1 MLQKVAIVIE
11 RANVALGGAE
21 RSMVEVSQALSEMGL
36 EVTLLAATGGPE
48 AGNLHV
54 LCPDAAGKRV
64 SLSVLHR
71 ALTEHLAQHDYDIVH
86 SVLPFGFAD
95 VYQPRGGTY
104 AESMRR
110 NIASYASGAVRYYKR
125 ATALANLRRTK
136 LLTAERK
143 LCQRPG
149 GPVIAALSQYV
160 VDQLQEHYATDPQ
173 RIALILN
180 GVRTDRPVDA
190 TAAEKLRA
198 RIFTA
203 LGLEKKDHP
212 VLFLFAAHN
221 FRLKGLDRL
230 VRALSTV
237 VHNGTEHPG
246 CLVVVGAGK
255 TTRYRQLAKRLG
267 LEEQIV
273 FLGPVGHIQNVL
285 SVVDVGVLPTFY
297 DPASRFILETLAA
310 GKPAITTRYN
320 GAVDHFTDGR
330 HGKVIDTPENIAAL
344 AEAITYFTNRRNIA
358 KAAQAITQDDLKE
371 RISVRR
377 VAQDLVRLYE
387 SILERKG
394 CA

>member
-36 EVTLLAATGGPE
+36 EVTLLAAKGQSE
-48 AGNLHV
+48 AQDVRV
-54 LCPDAAGKRV
+54 LCRHVAGKRV
-64 SLSVLHR
+64 SLAAFET
-71 ALTEHLAQHDYDIVH
+71 ALTRHLANHRYDIIH
-86 SVLPFGFAD
+86 SVLPVDFCD

-104 AESMRR
+104 AESVRR
-110 NIASYASGAVRYYKR
+110 NIASYASGAARYYKR
-125 ATALANLRRTK
+125 VTALANLRRTK

-160 VDQLQEHYATDPQ
+160 VDQLREHYATDPQ

-190 TAAEKLRA
+190 TAAGELRA

-203 LGLEKKDHP
+203 LQREKRDDA

-230 VRALSTV
+230 IRAFAAV
-237 VHNGTEHPG
+237 VHGNTEHPA

-255 TTRYRQLAKRLG
+255 TARCWQLAQQLG
-267 LEEQIV
+267 VEGHVAFLE
-273 FLGPVGHIQNVL
+273 PVGEIQNIL
-285 SVVDVGVLPTFY
+285 SVTDVGVLPTFY
-297 DPASRFILETLAA
+297 DPSSRFILETLAA

-330 HGKVIDTPENIAAL
+330 HGKVIETPEDISAL
-344 AEAITYFTNRRNIA
+344 AEAITYFANRHNIA
-358 KAAQAITQDDLKE
+358 KATQAIAQDDLKE

-387 SILERKG
+387 SILKRKG
-394 CA
+394 CV

>member
-36 EVTLLAATGGPE
+36 EVTLVAATGGPE
-48 AGNLHV
+48 AGNLRV
-54 LCPDAAGKRV
+54 LCPDAAGRRV
-64 SLSVLHR
+64 SLSVFHR
-71 ALTEHLAQHDYDIVH
+71 VLTEHLAQHDYDVVH
-86 SVLPFGFAD
+86 SVLPFDFAD

-104 AESMRR
+104 AESVRR
-110 NIASYASGAVRYYKR
+110 NIASYASGAARCYKR
-125 ATALANLRRTK
+125 VTALANLRRTR
-136 LLTAERK
+136 LLAAERR
-143 LCQRPG
+143 LCRRPD

-160 VDQLQEHYATDPQ
+160 VDQLQEHYATDPP

-190 TAAEKLRA
+190 TATEKLRA

-203 LGLEKKDHP
+203 LGCEEKAHP

-230 VRALSTV
+230 LRALSTV
-237 VHNGTEHPG
+237 VHNGTEHPA

-255 TTRYRQLAKRLG
+255 IARYQHLSQRLG

-273 FLGPVGHIQNVL
+273 FLGPVGQIQNVL

-297 DPASRFILETLAA
+297 DPSSRFILETLAA

-330 HGKVIDTPENIAAL
+330 HGKVIDTPENISAL
-344 AEAITYFTNRRNIA
+344 AEAVTYFADRHHIA
-358 KAAQAITQDDLKE
+358 KAAQAIAQDDLKE
-371 RISVRR
+371 RISVHR
-377 VAQDLVRLYE
+377 VARDLVRLYE

-394 CA
+394 CT